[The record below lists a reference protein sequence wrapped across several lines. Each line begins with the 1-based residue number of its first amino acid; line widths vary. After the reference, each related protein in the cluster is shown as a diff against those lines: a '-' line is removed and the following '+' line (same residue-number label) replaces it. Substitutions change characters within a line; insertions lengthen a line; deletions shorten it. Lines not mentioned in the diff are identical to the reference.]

1 VTETNQTQE
10 REKSIP
16 RGERVV
22 GRRRGGSGLP
32 GVLVHVVALVLA
44 PGGVLR
50 GHLGLLLLRLVHA
63 DALVARHGC
72 AAGRRRGD
80 APPACYARGG
90 YHQAWR
96 SDAAAP
102 RGAADPAE
110 REPECRAAA
119 AAAGGRPKRVGVHEQ
134 Q

>member
-1 VTETNQTQE
+1 M
-10 REKSIP
+10 
-16 RGERVV
+16 
-22 GRRRGGSGLP
+22 
-32 GVLVHVVALVLA
+32 LVHVVAFVLA
-44 PGGVLR
+44 TGGVPR
-50 GHLGLLLLRLVHA
+50 GHLGLLLLLRLVHA

-119 AAAGGRPKRVGVHEQ
+119 AAGGRPKRVGVHEQ

>member
-1 VTETNQTQE
+1 
-10 REKSIP
+10 
-16 RGERVV
+16 
-22 GRRRGGSGLP
+22 
-32 GVLVHVVALVLA
+32 VLVHVVALVVA

-50 GHLGLLLLRLVHA
+50 GHLGLLLLRLLHA

-80 APPACYARGG
+80 ASPACYARGG
-90 YHQAWR
+90 HHQAWR
-96 SDAAAP
+96 SP

-119 AAAGGRPKRVGVHEQ
+119 GGRPKRVGVHEQ